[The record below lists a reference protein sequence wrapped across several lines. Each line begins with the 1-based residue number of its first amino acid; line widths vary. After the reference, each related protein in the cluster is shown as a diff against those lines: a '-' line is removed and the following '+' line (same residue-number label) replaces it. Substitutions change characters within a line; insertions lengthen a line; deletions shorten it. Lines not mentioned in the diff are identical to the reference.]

1 MKRWRDFAQSR
12 EQAMARFPD
21 LPPLLAQVLCN
32 REIADSTAASD
43 FLAGRVRVD
52 DPFLLNGMNRAV
64 PRLQRAICRG
74 ERIAVYGDFD
84 ADGVT
89 ATAVLVEALSS
100 LGACVEPYIPDRV
113 DEGYG
118 LNLGALRKLYRRNV
132 RLVVTV
138 DCGVRSVRE
147 VEQAGRHLDIIITDH
162 HLPADQLPP
171 ATAIIDPK
179 QSGCPYPFKDLSGVG
194 LAYKLAQALLARPP
208 ATSQPAPDLHESLL
222 DLVAVGTVADLA
234 PLLGENRSL
243 VRRGLDILNK
253 VGRPG
258 MAALVA
264 DAGLRRGEVNSTAI
278 GFRLGPR
285 LNAAGR
291 LEHAMLAYDLLTKT
305 DGLET
310 KSLAERLGEL
320 NRQRQ
325 QLTDQTVAAA
335 EAQVLAGDPQARFY
349 LAASPDFK
357 PGIVGLAASRL
368 TEAYYRPSA
377 VVELGA
383 EESRGS
389 CRSIPEFHIT
399 KALDE
404 CRELLIRHG
413 GHSAAAGFTVATR
426 NLNALRDRLQ
436 AIAAERLAG
445 TELRP
450 ALDIDAEMPLE
461 EAGWPTHELLS
472 QLEPCGAGN
481 PTPVLLSRDVEVREV
496 RAMGADQK
504 HLKLGLRDRRGAA
517 WDAVLFRGGHLGGDI
532 PGRIDVAYS
541 LLVNEWNGEKRLQL
555 DVQDLR
561 PALS

>member
-1 MKRWRDFAQSR
+1 MKRWRDVTLSR
-12 EQAMARFPD
+12 DQALARFPD
-21 LPPLLAQVLCN
+21 LPPLLAQVLCS
-32 REIADSTAASD
+32 RRMADPDAASD
-43 FLAGRVRVD
+43 FLASRVLAD
-52 DPFLLNGMNRAV
+52 DPFLLKGMNRAV
-64 PRLQRAICRG
+64 PRLQRAISRG
-74 ERIAVYGDFD
+74 EKIAVYGDFD

-89 ATAVLVEALSS
+89 ATAVLVETLSS

-118 LNLGALRKLYRRNV
+118 LNLEALRKLYRRNV

-147 VEQAGRHLDIIITDH
+147 VEQTRRHLDLIITDH
-162 HLPADQLPP
+162 HLPGDQLPP

-179 QSGCPYPFKDLSGVG
+179 QPGCPYPFKDLSGVG

-208 ATSQPAPDLHESLL
+208 AGSQPALHLEESLL

-243 VRRGLDILNK
+243 VRRGLNVLNEAN
-253 VGRPG
+253 RPG
-258 MAALVA
+258 VAALMA
-264 DAGLRRGEVNSTAI
+264 DAGLRKGDVDSTAI

-310 KSLAERLGEL
+310 RTLAERLGEL
-320 NRQRQ
+320 NRRRQ
-325 QLTDQTVAAA
+325 QLTDETVAAA
-335 EAQVLAGDPQARFY
+335 EAQVLADDPDARLY

-357 PGIVGLAASRL
+357 PGIVGLAAGRL
-368 TEAYYRPSA
+368 TEAYYRPSV

-399 KALDE
+399 EALDE

-413 GHSAAAGFTVATR
+413 GHKAAAGFTVATA
-426 NLNALRDRLQ
+426 NLPTLRQRLQ
-436 AIAAERLAG
+436 AIAAERLDG
-445 TELRP
+445 VELRP
-450 ALDIDAEMPLE
+450 TLEIDAEVPLDE
-461 EAGWPTHELLS
+461 VGWPTDELLS

-496 RAMGADQK
+496 KAMGADQK
-504 HLKLGLRDRRGAA
+504 HLKLGLRDRRGAG
-517 WDAVLFRGGHLGGDI
+517 WDAVMFRGGHLLDEV
-532 PGRIDVAYS
+532 PGRVDVAYC
-541 LLVNEWNGEKRLQL
+541 LLANEWNGEKRLQL
-555 DVQDLR
+555 EVQDLK
-561 PALS
+561 ASL